1 MSAGAGAKPK
11 HLWDHI
17 QAAANARD
25 VHCPSP
31 ITAWQQEK
39 VTIG

>member
-1 MSAGAGAKPK
+1 MSTGAGAKPK
-11 HLWDHI
+11 HLLDNI

-25 VHCPSP
+25 VPCPSP
-31 ITAWQQEK
+31 IKAWQQEK